1 MPENLTDPRILV
13 FLADRSV
20 RSAAGKVAMAR
31 RWSDRNPVTP
41 EEMAVLQD
49 QLAAARARLAAAK
62 SLLPA

>member
-13 FLADRSV
+13 YLADRSV

-41 EEMAVLQD
+41 EEMEVLESR
-49 QLAAARARLAAAK
+49 LTAARARLAAAK
-62 SLLPA
+62 TLLLA